1 MSANR
6 KQTGRVSKVTP
17 RMRYAP
23 RAILSGTLGFAASF
37 VVACG
42 GGSGLLS
49 GGQASTLSGQL
60 DQISSAV
67 AQKDCAGASG
77 ATVALARSIQRLPA
91 TINTTLR
98 ANLAQGVQAVSVLAL
113 RDCRQTTPPTTT
125 SSSSTTTSSTTSSS
139 TTSTPTS
146 TSTTTSTPTQTSTST
161 TSPPTTSSS
170 ATTPTP
176 PGTTSTGSGGAG
188 LGGSTGGIA
197 GTGKG
202 NGNSNGNGNGNGGNA
217 Q

>member
-23 RAILSGTLGFAASF
+23 RAILSGILGFAASF

-49 GGQASTLSGQL
+49 GGQASNLSGQL
-60 DQISSAV
+60 DRISSAV
-67 AQKDCAGASG
+67 AQKNCGSAASG
-77 ATVALARSIQRLPA
+77 TVALAGAVQRLPA
-91 TINTTLR
+91 TVDATLR
-98 ANLAQGVQAVSVLAL
+98 ANLAQGVQTVSQLAL
-113 RDCRQTTPPTTT
+113 RDCRPATPTTTT

-146 TSTTTSTPTQTSTST
+146 TSTTTSTPTHPTSSTST
-161 TSPPTTSSS
+161 PPTTSSS
-170 ATTPTP
+170 ATTPTS
-176 PGTTSTGSGGAG
+176 PGTSSTGSGGAG

-197 GTGKG
+197 G